1 MSDTRKKVL
10 VVVSKAPHGTFYAQ
24 EALDVMFITT
34 AYEID
39 LHVLFTADG
48 VLSLKSRQNAR
59 AVDMKGFIAS
69 IGALAEW
76 DITNVYVDAD
86 AMQNR
91 GLQASDLVSIGEDEE
106 TEQPLYAKPV
116 STSEMRDLMATSE
129 AILPF

>member
-1 MSDTRKKVL
+1 MSDSRKKVL

-39 LHVLFTADG
+39 LHVLFTGDG
-48 VLSLKSRQNAR
+48 VFSLKSAQNTR
-59 AVDMKGFIAS
+59 AVGMKGFLAS

-86 AMQNR
+86 AMQMR
-91 GLQASDLVSIGEDEE
+91 GLQAGDLVSIGEDDE
-106 TEQPLYAKPV
+106 TDEPLYAKPV
-116 STSEMRDLMATSE
+116 SPSEMRELMATSE
-129 AILPF
+129 SILPF